1 MLVVDNRPAGP
12 GYYKKDAVPPPE
24 CYKKDAATPA
34 VPAAPCAMQH
44 SDNEST
50 EKLVAQH
57 NALVNARFSFV
68 PLQMRLFLAL
78 LARIRF
84 DDVDF
89 KEHFIPANELIFER
103 HGGSA
108 YDQID
113 EMCGNITSFKLY
125 IELLEEG
132 TRKRRRRPKYDY
144 IPLMAKAGYD
154 GELGGVV
161 ATFNPL
167 IMPYLLQLRENGNFT
182 LAALDELRKL
192 KSPNS
197 VRIYWLLKEHAD
209 FGQRTIS
216 LEQLRFMLDIA
227 ENEYPRFSNFKA
239 RILDKAQNELA
250 KTDMPFTFELE
261 RQNQIVQHIK
271 FVFGYDG
278 ASPPLQLEAGL
289 AAGPPAQDTPLEVDA
304 PPPAWVEALR
314 LVGVSQRS
322 LKQIAKQLDN
332 NEYPLSYVD
341 FVLARIGKQ
350 HQLGKVKKPAGA
362 IYKALVEKYL
372 LDEFHQAQQ
381 PAPTPAPVRKSR
393 PKTAP
398 PEPEV
403 AYSLRE
409 VREIYD
415 NPGPFLKKQM
425 TGVSFEQHLQ
435 AVYLSQGFEQV
446 LRAGEPWLV
455 KTAPA
460 AVGPPQ
466 A

>member
-1 MLVVDNRPAGP
+1 M
-12 GYYKKDAVPPPE
+12 
-24 CYKKDAATPA
+24 
-34 VPAAPCAMQH
+34 
-44 SDNEST
+44 
-50 EKLVAQH
+50 AQH

-89 KEHFIPANELIFER
+89 KEHFIPASELVFER

-108 YDQID
+108 YQQID
-113 EMCGNITSFKLY
+113 EMCNDITSFKLY
-125 IELLEEG
+125 IELLEQG

-154 GELGGVV
+154 GELGGVL

-167 IMPYLLQLRENGNFT
+167 IMPYLLQLRESGNFT

-216 LEQLRFMLDIA
+216 LEQLRFLLDIA

-239 RILDKAQNELA
+239 RILDKAQHELA

-271 FVFGYDG
+271 FLFGYDS
-278 ASPPLQLEAGL
+278 AEDATDQEATLTHAQLTENAEHSKIAKHSEAG
-289 AAGPPAQDTPLEVDA
+289 Q
-304 PPPAWVEALR
+304 PPAWQEALR

-322 LKQIAKQLDN
+322 IKQINKQLTD

-372 LDEFHQAQQ
+372 LDEFQQARQ
-381 PAPTPAPVRKSR
+381 PGT
-393 PKTAP
+393 TAAVP
-398 PEPEV
+398 RQSSEKVAASPPEV

-415 NPGPFLKKQM
+415 NPGPFLKGQM
-425 TGVSFEQHLQ
+425 KGITFEQHLL

-446 LRAGEPWLV
+446 EREGESWLV
-455 KTAPA
+455 KTTSTPA
-460 AVGPPQ
+460 
-466 A
+466 